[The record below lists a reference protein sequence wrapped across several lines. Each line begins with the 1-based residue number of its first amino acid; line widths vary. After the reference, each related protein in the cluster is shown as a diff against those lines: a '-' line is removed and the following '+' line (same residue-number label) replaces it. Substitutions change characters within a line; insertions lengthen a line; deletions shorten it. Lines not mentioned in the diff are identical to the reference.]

1 MTWTFRHA
9 ALAAAL
15 CLGCAAAPPA
25 GPPAAVELAG
35 GGLRTLPGKGGGPH
49 MIAFGTPKSAT
60 IAALTRALGRA
71 PGKRGANAECGGG
84 PQTFV
89 TWEGLLTL
97 WFSEEEGFV
106 GWESR
111 GRLATAQG
119 IAIGSP
125 RAALRALKGVQV
137 AQTSLGTEFT
147 AGELDGLLASRA
159 ANAKV
164 QALWSGSTC
173 VFR

>member
-1 MTWTFRHA
+1 MSWSFRHA
-9 ALAAAL
+9 ALVAAL
-15 CLGCAAAPPA
+15 CMGCAAAPPA
-25 GPPAAVELAG
+25 GPPAPVELIA
-35 GGLRTLPGKGGGPH
+35 GGLRTLPAKPGAH
-49 MIAFGTPKSAT
+49 HLLAFGTAKPAT
-60 IAALTRALGRA
+60 IAALTRALGRP

-89 TWEGLLTL
+89 TWEGALTL

-111 GRLATAQG
+111 GKLATAQG

-125 RAALRALKGVQV
+125 RAALRVLRGIEV

-147 AGELDGLLASRA
+147 AGELDGLLSSKARD
-159 ANAKV
+159 AKV
-164 QALWSGSTC
+164 RALWSGSTC

>member
-1 MTWTFRHA
+1 MTWSFRHA
-9 ALAAAL
+9 TLVVAL
-15 CLGCAAAPPA
+15 CMGCAAAPPA
-25 GPPAAVELAG
+25 GPPAPVELAG
-35 GGLRTLPGKGGGPH
+35 AGLRTLPAKSGAPH
-49 MIAFGTPKSAT
+49 LLAFGMSKPAT
-60 IAALTRALGRA
+60 IAALTRALGRP

-89 TWEGLLTL
+89 TWEGVLTL

-111 GRLATAQG
+111 GKLATARG

-125 RAALRALKGVQV
+125 RAALRALKGVEV